1 LLYNDWHSIEALNTM
16 LQSVLHLERSFAMW
30 RAFFEVEIGRLEN
43 CNTTKKRLTQTYMCL
58 MNIEAL
64 SMVLP

>member
-1 LLYNDWHSIEALNTM
+1 MLSFMDIEALKTM

-43 CNTTKKRLTQTYMCL
+43 CDTTKKRLIQTTC
-58 MNIEAL
+58 AL
-64 SMVLP
+64 